1 VQPEGGRPEVAEAAA
16 RREGAAGHVEAV
28 VMAGR
33 RPKSMA
39 RATVTAALQ
48 RDLDEIRKVD
58 EALATGT
65 LAASA
70 MSLAR
75 TMDADSTSAAG
86 RSQCARA
93 LNEIMG
99 RLRALSSAGDTG
111 DQAAGPAGRSGDKL
125 DDLAAAR
132 ARRRAAASAS

>member
-1 VQPEGGRPEVAEAAA
+1 M
-16 RREGAAGHVEAV
+16 AV
-28 VMAGR
+28 R

-99 RLRALSSAGDTG
+99 RLRALSAGAAD
-111 DQAAGPAGRSGDKL
+111 DQDAGAGRRAGGDRL

>member
-1 VQPEGGRPEVAEAAA
+1 
-16 RREGAAGHVEAV
+16 
-28 VMAGR
+28 MAGR

-39 RATVTAALQ
+39 RATVAAALQ
-48 RDLDEIRKVD
+48 RDLDEISKLD
-58 EALATGT
+58 PDLATGT

-75 TMDADSTSAAG
+75 TMDAASTSAAG

-93 LNEIMG
+93 LREIMG
-99 RLRALSSAGDTG
+99 QLRALATTDTDG
-111 DQAAGPAGRSGDKL
+111 DQAGEPGSRSGDKL

-132 ARRRAAASAS
+132 ARRRAAASAT

>member
-1 VQPEGGRPEVAEAAA
+1 
-16 RREGAAGHVEAV
+16 
-28 VMAGR
+28 MAGR

-99 RLRALSSAGDTG
+99 RLRALSAGVADDQDAGADRRAGGG
-111 DQAAGPAGRSGDKL
+111 DRL

>member
-1 VQPEGGRPEVAEAAA
+1 
-16 RREGAAGHVEAV
+16 
-28 VMAGR
+28 
-33 RPKSMA
+33 MA

>member
-1 VQPEGGRPEVAEAAA
+1 
-16 RREGAAGHVEAV
+16 
-28 VMAGR
+28 MAR

-39 RATVTAALQ
+39 RATVSASLQ
-48 RDLDEIRKVD
+48 RDLDEIAKVD

-75 TMDADSTSAAG
+75 TMDQPATSAAG

-99 RLRALSSAGDTG
+99 RLRALAAGT
-111 DQAAGPAGRSGDKL
+111 DQPPDAAGPAGDAL

-132 ARRRAAASAS
+132 ARRRAAAASSS